1 MEERRLDVLLW
12 LEVGAMYV
20 GRGATLQQTKHVIQ
34 KHHFLIAGKKE
45 KCTTVEQ
52 VRASTTVMYKC
63 LHVPELYVRRRD
75 WFCAPQG
82 RGCQAAPEEK
92 TSMCQFNTPAA
103 RSGKKMNAWTRKP
116 LWQFGPCCGLT
127 SFAQPIQTESY
138 CSAGIS
144 AWVTCAH
151 MSHANYLRY
160 KQWDRKDRRTLK
172 RDTVDK
178 MTVPCSVHL
187 STCCFI
193 DELKQLY
200 VTFHNYST
208 SFINIQWVRVRGE
221 SHDLRNFYN

>member
-116 LWQFGPCCGLT
+116 LTVWTLLWSHFICT
-127 SFAQPIQTESY
+127 
-138 CSAGIS
+138 
-144 AWVTCAH
+144 AH
-151 MSHANYLRY
+151 TDGELLFSRDLCMSHMCTHES
-160 KQWDRKDRRTLK
+160 RKLFKVQTVRQKRQTDTKKRHRR
-172 RDTVDK
+172 
-178 MTVPCSVHL
+178 
-187 STCCFI
+187 
-193 DELKQLY
+193 
-200 VTFHNYST
+200 
-208 SFINIQWVRVRGE
+208 
-221 SHDLRNFYN
+221 